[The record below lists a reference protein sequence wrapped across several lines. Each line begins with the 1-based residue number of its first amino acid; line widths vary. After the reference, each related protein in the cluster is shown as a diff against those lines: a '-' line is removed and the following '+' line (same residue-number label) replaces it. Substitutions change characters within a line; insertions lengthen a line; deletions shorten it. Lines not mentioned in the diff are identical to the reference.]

1 MSRKILIMCFFSL
14 IIGCQTNSND
24 IKWKKFDQS
33 NLINESKENPNKRLQ
48 YKFIQ
53 PLFNKKNTWFEGF
66 EVVLR
71 DFDERNYERLKPFII
86 ERSIPEIQQNILSGN
101 LTYELLT
108 KFFLYRIRKIE
119 FDNNK
124 FLNSIISI
132 NQNIIKEAREKD
144 RKKPKSIYSLHG
156 IPILLKDNINFS
168 NLPTT
173 AGALAFKK
181 NYADDAHVVKNLK
194 ASGALII
201 GKTNLSEWA
210 YYFCSG
216 CPLGYSA
223 IGGQTLNPY
232 GRKVFESGGSSSGS
246 GVAIASNFAPVALG
260 TETSGSILSPSSL
273 NSIVGMKP
281 TVGSISRSGIIP
293 ISSTFDTSGPMTKN
307 IIDNVIVFNASLGFD
322 PKDPM
327 SKNKID
333 VNINEILKANLD
345 GKKFAVFK
353 NLLDEKLYKESINKI
368 VENGGEIIE
377 FEPPKVDFSGF
388 GKILDYD
395 MKFDLNKYIENY
407 IDTKLKINNVN
418 DIIDFNLQD
427 TIFRSPYGMKR
438 FLGMSKNKISKS
450 EYLNLKNK
458 LRKNAQMFFFNSL
471 KNGSVD
477 AILSINNYHASF
489 AAAAN
494 YPCLTVPMGYKDNG
508 EPQNITFISSSHNEH
523 LLYEIGYAFEKITK
537 KRIPPSL

>member
-1 MSRKILIMCFFSL
+1 
-14 IIGCQTNSND
+14 
-24 IKWKKFDQS
+24 
-33 NLINESKENPNKRLQ
+33 
-48 YKFIQ
+48 
-53 PLFNKKNTWFEGF
+53 
-66 EVVLR
+66 
-71 DFDERNYERLKPFII
+71 
-86 ERSIPEIQQNILSGN
+86 
-101 LTYELLT
+101 
-108 KFFLYRIRKIE
+108 
-119 FDNNK
+119 
-124 FLNSIISI
+124 
-132 NQNIIKEAREKD
+132 
-144 RKKPKSIYSLHG
+144 
-156 IPILLKDNINFS
+156 
-168 NLPTT
+168 
-173 AGALAFKK
+173 
-181 NYADDAHVVKNLK
+181 
-194 ASGALII
+194 
-201 GKTNLSEWA
+201 
-210 YYFCSG
+210 
-216 CPLGYSA
+216 
-223 IGGQTLNPY
+223 
-232 GRKVFESGGSSSGS
+232 
-246 GVAIASNFAPVALG
+246 
-260 TETSGSILSPSSL
+260 
-273 NSIVGMKP
+273 
-281 TVGSISRSGIIP
+281 
-293 ISSTFDTSGPMTKN
+293 MTKN

-333 VNINEILKANLD
+333 VNINEILKANLY

-477 AILSINNYHASF
+477 AILSINNYHKVCSGKLSMF
-489 AAAAN
+489 N
-494 YPCLTVPMGYKDNG
+494 GTNGYKDNG
-508 EPQNITFISSSHNEH
+508 ELKT
-523 LLYEIGYAFEKITK
+523 
-537 KRIPPSL
+537 

>member
-1 MSRKILIMCFFSL
+1 MCFISL

-24 IKWKKFDQS
+24 IKWKEFDQS
-33 NLINESKENPNKRLQ
+33 NLIDESKKNINKRLQ
-48 YKFIQ
+48 FKFIQ
-53 PLFNKKNTWFEGF
+53 PLFNKKNKWFEGI
-66 EVVLR
+66 EEALR
-71 DFDERNYERLKPFII
+71 DFDERSYERLKPLII

-132 NQNIIKEAREKD
+132 NQNIIKEAKEKD

-173 AGALAFKK
+173 GGALAFKK

-281 TVGSISRSGIIP
+281 TVGLISRSGIIP

-307 IIDNVIVFNASLGFD
+307 VIDNALVFNASMGFD

-327 SKNKID
+327 SKNKINI
-333 VNINEILKANLD
+333 NINEILKANLV

-353 NLLDEKLYKESINKI
+353 NLINEKLYKESINI
-368 VENGGEIIE
+368 IIENGGEIIE
-377 FEPPKVDFSGF
+377 FEPQKVDFSGF
-388 GKILDYD
+388 VKILDYD

-407 IDTKLKINNVN
+407 VDNKLKIKNVH
-418 DIIDFNLQD
+418 DIIDFNLRD

-458 LRKNAQMFFFNSL
+458 LRKNAQIFFFNSL
-471 KNGSVD
+471 KNDSVD

-494 YPCLTVPMGYKDNG
+494 YPCLTLPMGYKDSG
-508 EPQNITFISSSHNEH
+508 EPQNLTLISSSLNEY

-537 KRIPPSL
+537 KRIPPNL

>member
-1 MSRKILIMCFFSL
+1 MCFFSL

-66 EVVLR
+66 KVVLR

-132 NQNIIKEAREKD
+132 NQNIIEEAREKD

-333 VNINEILKANLD
+333 VNINEILKANLE

-471 KNGSVD
+471 KNDSVD

>member
-66 EVVLR
+66 KVVLR

-132 NQNIIKEAREKD
+132 NQNIIEEAREKD

-281 TVGSISRSGIIP
+281 TVGMISRSGIIP

-471 KNGSVD
+471 KNDSVD